1 MITAERNEMAG
12 TKKPDAS
19 DMKALQEDIRLKK
32 FRRVYL
38 LYGEE
43 EYLVQQYRRELI
55 RAVCGDGDSMNL
67 NIHREDHLDWN
78 TVQDEILSLPFFAEY
93 RMVVLDDTKL
103 FRPGRKTGGG
113 AGDFAEENGAEPEPD
128 SGGGSEADL
137 SAAVA
142 QFLPGIPDSTVVL
155 FTEHADE
162 KKPGGQKG
170 KTAVDK
176 RSRLFKAVGK
186 CGLAVSFS
194 TPDEP
199 VLRKWVLAKLGAEKI
214 RITNETLDTFLSMT
228 GTDMSH
234 ISTETQKLIS
244 CAGYG
249 GIIRTEDVK
258 ELTSEI
264 LESRIF
270 RMLDLLSLGDRRGA
284 LDLYDDLLQVKEP
297 PVKILILIM
306 RQFDQLM
313 LVRSILDDGGSIG
326 RVMEELGTGRW
337 QADKAMRQA
346 AGFSLASLRR
356 MVEECVRMQER
367 AQSGQIDMRLGLELL
382 IMKSAPG

>member
-1 MITAERNEMAG
+1 
-12 TKKPDAS
+12 
-19 DMKALQEDIRLKK
+19 
-32 FRRVYL
+32 
-38 LYGEE
+38 
-43 EYLVQQYRRELI
+43 
-55 RAVCGDGDSMNL
+55 
-67 NIHREDHLDWN
+67 
-78 TVQDEILSLPFFAEY
+78 
-93 RMVVLDDTKL
+93 
-103 FRPGRKTGGG
+103 
-113 AGDFAEENGAEPEPD
+113 
-128 SGGGSEADL
+128 
-137 SAAVA
+137 
-142 QFLPGIPDSTVVL
+142 
-155 FTEHADE
+155 
-162 KKPGGQKG
+162 
-170 KTAVDK
+170 
-176 RSRLFKAVGK
+176 
-186 CGLAVSFS
+186 
-194 TPDEP
+194 
-199 VLRKWVLAKLGAEKI
+199 
-214 RITNETLDTFLSMT
+214 MT

-270 RMLDLLSLGDRRGA
+270 RMLDLLSLGDRKGA

-356 MVEECVRMQER
+356 MVEECARMQER